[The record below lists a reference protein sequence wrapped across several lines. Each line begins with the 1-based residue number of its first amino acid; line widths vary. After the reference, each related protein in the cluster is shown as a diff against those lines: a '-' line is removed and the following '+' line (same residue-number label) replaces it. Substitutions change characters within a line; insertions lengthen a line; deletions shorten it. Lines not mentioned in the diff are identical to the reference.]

1 MLKKSLDVIKQA
13 QKPEDALVAKA
24 NSLLKAS
31 VSKYNSAL
39 IESKDELVSEFHLN
53 PEYIYSVTNIKA
65 LAITYRLS
73 FISGKR
79 LKTQLPEIITFK
91 IEHYNLT
98 QQKRISNVYLL
109 THAEHLKDLSN
120 PRETLVFIKTEQGQY
135 FLIHAW
141 GKPYSKLRHWL
152 SWPLKSGE
160 CFAASIFVGTMAVAL
175 ALPTAW
181 ITLDT
186 EATYWSGYRLGTFFH
201 LLIFNSGFAVF
212 SWLAFTR
219 GFTKSNWD
227 NYLNR

>member
-1 MLKKSLDVIKQA
+1 MLVKSLELIKQA
-13 QKPEDALVAKA
+13 QKPEDAVLAKA
-24 NSLLKAS
+24 HSLLKAEAL
-31 VSKYNSAL
+31 KYNTAL
-39 IESKDELVSEFHLN
+39 FETKDEWVSERDLN
-53 PEYIYSVTNIKA
+53 PEYIYSVANIKA
-65 LAITYRLS
+65 LALTYRLS

-79 LKTQLPEIITFK
+79 LKTQLPDIITFK

-98 QQKRISNVYLL
+98 QQKRISNVYVL
-109 THAEHLKDLSN
+109 TLAKHLKDLSN
-120 PRETLVFIKTEQGQY
+120 PRETLAFIKTEQGQY

-141 GKPYSKLRHWL
+141 GKPYSKFRHWL

-160 CFAASIFVGTMAVAL
+160 CFAVSILVGTMAVAL

-227 NYLNR
+227 NYLSR